1 MCLPDGTRRLSFL
14 QKQERLED
22 TKHSIGRH
30 KFHIESLEKILRAI
44 NNDALDLKTI
54 HNLRAD
60 IEYYVESNQD
70 SDFKENDLMYEEI
83 DLENLSTLMTPV
95 IAVPTQPHPLL
106 LSNGSSNSNSMAT
119 SATGSASLMD
129 LNLSAVNIHSLVNY
143 S

>member
-1 MCLPDGTRRLSFL
+1 LNNLSPIFVK
-14 QKQERLED
+14 KQERLEE
-22 TKHSIGRH
+22 TKHSIERH

-70 SDFKENDLMYEEI
+70 SDFKENELMYEEI
-83 DLENLSTLMTPV
+83 DLDNLTTLMTPV
-95 IAVPTQPHPLL
+95 IAVPTQSHPSSLL
-106 LSNGSSNSNSMAT
+106 NGISSSLNSNTASNHIDITMNMN
-119 SATGSASLMD
+119 SAP
-129 LNLSAVNIHSLVNY
+129 NY

>member
-1 MCLPDGTRRLSFL
+1 MWVSAGQWGDTRFPSL

-22 TKHSIGRH
+22 TKHSIERH

-83 DLENLSTLMTPV
+83 DLDNLSTLLTPV
-95 IAVPTQPHPLL
+95 IAVATQPHLPL
-106 LSNGSSNSNSMAT
+106 LSNGNSMG
-119 SATGSASLMD
+119 TGSASLMD
-129 LNLSAVNIHSLVNY
+129 MNLTAMNMHSLSNY